1 MHNYLYSL
9 LFSESTIS
17 YANTISVGATM
28 PYVRWNDFIRM
39 YCLLPP
45 NEIVEKYNNIVEPIF
60 KKILGS
66 YEYNQNLAKQRD
78 LLLPRLMSGKLEVE

>member
-1 MHNYLYSL
+1 MGQRIGNLKDEIVYNYLYSL
-9 LFSESTIS
+9 LFNESTIN

-45 NEIVEKYNNIVEPIF
+45 NEILEKYN
-60 KKILGS
+60 KII
-66 YEYNQNLAKQRD
+66 
-78 LLLPRLMSGKLEVE
+78 